1 VHGVA
6 PSVARQDGV
15 SLKAYHHISFKITIR
30 GEAEMNYR
38 IKKREAF
45 RIVGV
50 PYLCDDEGLRGRL
63 ETKLIT
69 KILTFTAV

>member
-1 VHGVA
+1 
-6 PSVARQDGV
+6 
-15 SLKAYHHISFKITIR
+15 
-30 GEAEMNYR
+30 MNYR